1 MAIKKQSSSSLTTTT
16 KCPRELSDTELSL
29 LRDALKD
36 QLNIHPF
43 NDTDHDDAEILL
55 DYAMDMIEGYE
66 NVGHVMEEVCLF
78 IIYCTFDAVCVCLLV
93 CFIGVNHIV

>member
-1 MAIKKQSSSSLTTTT
+1 MAIKKQSSSLTTT

-43 NDTDHDDAEILL
+43 NDNDFDDAEILL

-66 NVGHVMEEVCLF
+66 NVGHVMEEVCFCLF
-78 IIYCTFDAVCVCLLV
+78 SCIF
-93 CFIGVNHIV
+93 

>member
-1 MAIKKQSSSSLTTTT
+1 MAIKKQSSSSLTTTI

-43 NDTDHDDAEILL
+43 NDNDFDDAEILL

-66 NVGHVMEEVCLF
+66 NVGHVMEEVCF
-78 IIYCTFDAVCVCLLV
+78 CLLLFV
-93 CFIGVNHIV
+93 YLICL

>member
-1 MAIKKQSSSSLTTTT
+1 MATKKQSSSSLTTTT
-16 KCPRELSDTELSL
+16 KCPRELSDAELSL

-93 CFIGVNHIV
+93 CFISVNHIV

>member
-1 MAIKKQSSSSLTTTT
+1 MTIKKQSPCTQTTM
-16 KCPRELSDTELSL
+16 KCPRELSDRELSL

-55 DYAMDMIEGYE
+55 DYAIDMIEGYD
-66 NVGHVMEEVCLF
+66 NVGHVMQEVCLF
-78 IIYCTFDAVCVCLLV
+78 IIYCTLSTWKERKNMC
-93 CFIGVNHIV
+93 

>member
-1 MAIKKQSSSSLTTTT
+1 MAIKKQSPSTQTTM
-16 KCPRELSDTELSL
+16 KCPRELSDPELSL

-43 NDTDHDDAEILL
+43 NDNDHDDAEILL

-66 NVGHVMEEVCLF
+66 NVGHVMEEVCF
-78 IIYCTFDAVCVCLLV
+78 
-93 CFIGVNHIV
+93 CFV